1 MGVYTWGEYK
11 VEIDEEAT
19 RGWYE
24 KAGEW
29 DCTCGHCR
37 NFVLLARERQL
48 PGEILDLLD
57 KLGTRCLTLHIGISF
72 LRVGMC
78 FINIY

>member
-24 KAGEW
+24 KTGEW
-29 DCTCGHCR
+29 DCTCGRCR

-48 PGEILDLLD
+48 PGEMLDLLD
-57 KLGTRCLTLHIGISF
+57 KLGIQIG
-72 LRVGMC
+72 RAHV
-78 FINIY
+78 